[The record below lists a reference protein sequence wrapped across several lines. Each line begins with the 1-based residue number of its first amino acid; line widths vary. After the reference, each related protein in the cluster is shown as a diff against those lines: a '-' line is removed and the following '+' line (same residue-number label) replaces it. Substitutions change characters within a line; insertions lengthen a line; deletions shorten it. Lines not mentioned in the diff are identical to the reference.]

1 MSRQKWRSRKR
12 KGDVDGGK
20 DAKEGRKSLEREVD
34 VEARKVILTEGK
46 RRRRKRA
53 SRKMRYW
60 PRERIG
66 GRKETKEAWKGREK
80 EGDVEGGM
88 EGSRKRR
95 SRRREDVDG
104 GKTRRRKKNV

>member
-1 MSRQKWRSRKR
+1 M
-12 KGDVDGGK
+12 
-20 DAKEGRKSLEREVD
+20 
-34 VEARKVILTEGK
+34 TEGK

-66 GRKETKEAWKGREK
+66 GRKETKEGWKGQEK
-80 EGDVEGGM
+80 EDVEGGM

-95 SRRREDVDG
+95 SRRREEDVDG
-104 GKTRRRKKNV
+104 GKTRRRKKSV